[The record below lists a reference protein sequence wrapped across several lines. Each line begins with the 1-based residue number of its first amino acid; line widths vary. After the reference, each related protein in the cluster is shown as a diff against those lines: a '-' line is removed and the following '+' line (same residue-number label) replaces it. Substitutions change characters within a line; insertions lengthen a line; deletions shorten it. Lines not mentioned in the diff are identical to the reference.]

1 MTDARRIIDS
11 LGLRPHPEGG
21 YYRETYRAD
30 ETLQSHSLPQRYGG
44 PRSFCTAIYY
54 LLTSEDCSSMHR
66 VKSDELFHFY
76 LGDPVEMLLLFPDGT
91 GKSVILGPD
100 VLKGMHLQCAVP
112 REVWQGCRLAGKG
125 QFALMAT
132 TVSPGFEFDDFE
144 LGNRDELVRLYPRFE
159 EKIRAL
165 TR

>member
-1 MTDARRIIDS
+1 MTDALRIIDS

-30 ETLQSHSLPQRYGG
+30 ETLQSYSLPQRYGG

-54 LLTSEDCSSMHR
+54 LLTSGDCSSMHR
-66 VKSDELFHFY
+66 LRSDELFHFY

-91 GKSVILGPD
+91 GKSVTLGPG
-100 VLKGMHLQCAVP
+100 VLEGMHLQVTVP
-112 REVWQGCRLAGKG
+112 RGVWQGCRLAGKG
-125 QFALMAT
+125 QFALMAA

-144 LGNRDELVRLYPRFE
+144 LGNRDELTGLYPHFE